1 MKMQWAL
8 IAGLVFAL
16 LTGIFAV
23 INVDSVQVNLLF
35 NTVKIPLILLIL
47 GCTLIGGIIV
57 GSYGIFRQYRL
68 QRENKQLKLRVSEL
82 RAPQQAALPPLWTRL
97 KRWILSE
104 RTIRTT
110 LLRSPMPFRVNEKE
124 ILRVRCNTSEAACW
138 LSRMELYILPDR
150 LYSV

>member
-35 NTVKIPLILLIL
+35 NTVQIPLILLIL

-82 RAPQQAALPPLWTRL
+82 ESSAASSSSSSLDSFKSMDTFG
-97 KRWILSE
+97 
-104 RTIRTT
+104 TIDSDNASVESDSIQSQRKGNPSGT
-110 LLRSPMPFRVNEKE
+110 L
-124 ILRVRCNTSEAACW
+124 
-138 LSRMELYILPDR
+138 
-150 LYSV
+150 

>member
-35 NTVKIPLILLIL
+35 NTVQIPLILLIL

-82 RAPQQAALPPLWTRL
+82 ESSAASSSSSSLDSFKSIDTFG
-97 KRWILSE
+97 
-104 RTIRTT
+104 TT
-110 LLRSPMPFRVNEKE
+110 DSD
-124 ILRVRCNTSEAACW
+124 NTSVESDSIQSQRKGNSSGT
-138 LSRMELYILPDR
+138 L
-150 LYSV
+150 

>member
-35 NTVKIPLILLIL
+35 NTVQIPLILLIL

-82 RAPQQAALPPLWTRL
+82 ESSAVSSSTSSLDSFKSMDTFG
-97 KRWILSE
+97 
-104 RTIRTT
+104 TIDSDNASAESDSIQSQRKGNPSGT
-110 LLRSPMPFRVNEKE
+110 L
-124 ILRVRCNTSEAACW
+124 
-138 LSRMELYILPDR
+138 
-150 LYSV
+150 

>member
-35 NTVKIPLILLIL
+35 NTVQIPLILLIL

-82 RAPQQAALPPLWTRL
+82 ESSAASSSTSSLDSFKSMDTFG
-97 KRWILSE
+97 
-104 RTIRTT
+104 TIDSDNVSVESDSIQSQRKGNPSGT
-110 LLRSPMPFRVNEKE
+110 L
-124 ILRVRCNTSEAACW
+124 
-138 LSRMELYILPDR
+138 
-150 LYSV
+150 

>member
-35 NTVKIPLILLIL
+35 NTVQIPLILLIL

-82 RAPQQAALPPLWTRL
+82 ESSTASSSSSSLDSFKTMDTFGTNDSDNASAESDSIQSQRKGNPSGKL
-97 KRWILSE
+97 
-104 RTIRTT
+104 
-110 LLRSPMPFRVNEKE
+110 
-124 ILRVRCNTSEAACW
+124 
-138 LSRMELYILPDR
+138 
-150 LYSV
+150 

>member
-35 NTVKIPLILLIL
+35 NTVRVPLILLIL

-68 QRENKQLKLRVSEL
+68 QRENKRLKLRITELEASAASTAVPVSYDSINSLHSNEPEPDGQL
-82 RAPQQAALPPLWTRL
+82 HNDSIGSQHKGNSPG
-97 KRWILSE
+97 
-104 RTIRTT
+104 T
-110 LLRSPMPFRVNEKE
+110 L
-124 ILRVRCNTSEAACW
+124 
-138 LSRMELYILPDR
+138 
-150 LYSV
+150 

>member
-35 NTVKIPLILLIL
+35 NTVRVPLILLIL

-57 GSYGIFRQYRL
+57 GSYGIYRQYRL
-68 QRENKQLKLRVSEL
+68 QRENKRLHLRVAEL
-82 RAPQQAALPPLWTRL
+82 EASVASATTPVSYDNMDSTRSTEPEHDQLHNDSIQTQQKGNNTG
-97 KRWILSE
+97 
-104 RTIRTT
+104 T
-110 LLRSPMPFRVNEKE
+110 L
-124 ILRVRCNTSEAACW
+124 
-138 LSRMELYILPDR
+138 
-150 LYSV
+150 

>member
-35 NTVKIPLILLIL
+35 NTVRIPLILLIL

-68 QRENKQLKLRVSEL
+68 QRENKQLKLRVTEL
-82 RAPQQAALPPLWTRL
+82 ESSTESNSSLDSFQTKETLG
-97 KRWILSE
+97 
-104 RTIRTT
+104 TT
-110 LLRSPMPFRVNEKE
+110 DLDHSVGKE
-124 ILRVRCNTSEAACW
+124 SIQSQNKGNPTGTL
-138 LSRMELYILPDR
+138 
-150 LYSV
+150 

>member
-1 MKMQWAL
+1 MKMQWTL

-35 NTVKIPLILLIL
+35 NTVQIPLILLIL

-68 QRENKQLKLRVSEL
+68 QRENKQLKLRVTEL
-82 RAPQQAALPPLWTRL
+82 ENTASSYSSPGSTATMGAFETTETDRMAESDSIQSQQRKGNSADSL
-97 KRWILSE
+97 
-104 RTIRTT
+104 
-110 LLRSPMPFRVNEKE
+110 
-124 ILRVRCNTSEAACW
+124 
-138 LSRMELYILPDR
+138 
-150 LYSV
+150 

>member
-35 NTVKIPLILLIL
+35 NTVRVPLILLIL

-57 GSYGIFRQYRL
+57 GSYGIYRQYRL
-68 QRENKQLKLRVSEL
+68 QRENKRLHLRVAEL
-82 RAPQQAALPPLWTRL
+82 EASAASATTPVSYDNMDSTRSTELEQDHQLHNDSIQTQQKGNNTG
-97 KRWILSE
+97 
-104 RTIRTT
+104 T
-110 LLRSPMPFRVNEKE
+110 L
-124 ILRVRCNTSEAACW
+124 
-138 LSRMELYILPDR
+138 
-150 LYSV
+150 

>member
-35 NTVKIPLILLIL
+35 NTVQIPLILLIL

-82 RAPQQAALPPLWTRL
+82 E
-97 KRWILSE
+97 SS
-104 RTIRTT
+104 TT
-110 LLRSPMPFRVNEKE
+110 NSASLDSFKTKDSFGTTESDSVSAE
-124 ILRVRCNTSEAACW
+124 
-138 LSRMELYILPDR
+138 PDSIQSQR
-150 LYSV
+150 KGNPKGTL

>member
-1 MKMQWAL
+1 MKMQWTL

-35 NTVKIPLILLIL
+35 NTVQIPLILLIL

-68 QRENKQLKLRVSEL
+68 QRENKQLQLRVSEL
-82 RAPQQAALPPLWTRL
+82 ESSAASSSSSLDSFKSMDTFG
-97 KRWILSE
+97 
-104 RTIRTT
+104 TIDSDNASVESDSIQSQRKGNPSGT
-110 LLRSPMPFRVNEKE
+110 L
-124 ILRVRCNTSEAACW
+124 
-138 LSRMELYILPDR
+138 
-150 LYSV
+150 

>member
-35 NTVKIPLILLIL
+35 NTVQIPLILLIL

-82 RAPQQAALPPLWTRL
+82 ESSAANSSSSSLDSFKTMDTFGTND
-97 KRWILSE
+97 SD
-104 RTIRTT
+104 
-110 LLRSPMPFRVNEKE
+110 
-124 ILRVRCNTSEAACW
+124 NTSAESDSIQSQRKGNPSGK
-138 LSRMELYILPDR
+138 L
-150 LYSV
+150 

>member
-35 NTVKIPLILLIL
+35 NTVQIPLILLIL

-68 QRENKQLKLRVSEL
+68 QRENKQLKLRVSGLESS
-82 RAPQQAALPPLWTRL
+82 AASSSSSSLDSFKTMDTFGTNDSDNASAE
-97 KRWILSE
+97 SE
-104 RTIRTT
+104 SIQSQRKGNPSGT
-110 LLRSPMPFRVNEKE
+110 L
-124 ILRVRCNTSEAACW
+124 
-138 LSRMELYILPDR
+138 
-150 LYSV
+150 

>member
-35 NTVKIPLILLIL
+35 NTVQIPLILLIL

-82 RAPQQAALPPLWTRL
+82 ESSAANSSSSSLDSF
-97 KRWILSE
+97 K
-104 RTIRTT
+104 TIDTFGT
-110 LLRSPMPFRVNEKE
+110 NDSD
-124 ILRVRCNTSEAACW
+124 NTSAESDSIQSQRKGNPSGK
-138 LSRMELYILPDR
+138 L
-150 LYSV
+150 